1 MTDPRQGASK
11 GVSSSLLQA
20 RRLMEDRG
28 ALEALLRSPKAQQL
42 AQQLRQ
48 QPGDDLQKVAEAA
61 ERGDTAPLQALFQS
75 LLRGQ
80 KDSSGR

>member
-1 MTDPRQGASK
+1 MTDPRQGAPK

-28 ALEALLRSPKAQQL
+28 ALEALLRSPKAQEL

-48 QPGDDLQKVAEAA
+48 QPGDDLQKV
-61 ERGDTAPLQALFQS
+61 DTAPLQALFQS